1 MNRDYYESPKP
12 GKIMQMLWKAAGSDA
27 YILKRSTYN
36 DQVKYACLGG
46 IVAATGFMAA
56 LAGGYA
62 VYTIF
67 EPKGSALDNAV
78 HFPTALMSL
87 VFGIIW
93 GLIIFNIDRFIVAA
107 TGKGDGTE
115 AITWQEFTG
124 SIPRIIM
131 GLVIAITIS
140 KPMEIR
146 MFKSEIDAE
155 LHQAQLE
162 KRKQYEEA
170 TKVNYDDRFAII
182 EKDLNKIEE
191 KRVDLIERIKKAEK
205 DYSDQLNGKLPGT
218 VPGKGRLS
226 EALEKQVDKLELELD
241 DFDAVNKAEMNRLLS
256 EKLKLQNELA
266 IELDKNEQV
275 AGGLDGLLERIHLA
289 HEVAGFWITFF
300 ITLLFVVI
308 ELTPIFF
315 KMMLIKSPY
324 DYMSDNVSELL
335 KADEGIQ
342 IKYDYYKDKQGQ
354 ERNLIINHKA
364 NKKVEEK
371 MMLIKAQTELSDYII
386 EKWKEKEK
394 EKINNNLDDYISEA

>member
-1 MNRDYYESPKP
+1 MKRDYYDSPKP
-12 GKIMQMLWKAAGSDA
+12 GKIMQLLWKAAGSDA

-46 IVAATGFMAA
+46 IVTATGFMAT

-62 VYTIF
+62 MYTIF
-67 EPKGSALDNAV
+67 EPKGSALDDTTNI
-78 HFPTALMSL
+78 PTALMAC
-87 VFGIIW
+87 VFGLIW

-115 AITWQEFTG
+115 AITWKEFTG

-131 GLVIAITIS
+131 GLIIAITIS

-155 LHQAQLE
+155 LHSAQLE
-162 KRKQYEEA
+162 KRKEYEEK
-170 TKVNYDDRFAII
+170 TKVNYDERFELID
-182 EKDLNKIEE
+182 KDL
-191 KRVDLIERIKKAEK
+191 A
-205 DYSDQLNGKLPGT
+205 
-218 VPGKGRLS
+218 
-226 EALEKQVDKLELELD
+226 KLENQRHELLDRLTDIESQYAQEVRIVRPGPKAAALKSLMESLARKLE
-241 DFDAVNKAEMNRLLS
+241 DFDQNNKPELNRLIT
-256 EKLKLQNELA
+256 EKLKLQK
-266 IELDKNEQV
+266 ELDVELSKNEEV
-275 AGGLDGLLERIHLA
+275 AGKLNGLLERIHLA
-289 HEVAGFWITFF
+289 HKVAGTWISLF
-300 ITLLFVVI
+300 ITLLFIVI

-364 NKKVEEK
+364 NQKIDEK
-371 MMLIKAQTELSDYII
+371 MSLIKAQTELSDFII
-386 EKWKEKEK
+386 EKWKDKEK
-394 EKINNNLDDYISEA
+394 KSIDNNLDDYISEG